1 MERRGKRETII
12 TLIIMVIIAVVIVSW
27 LSGLWSCE
35 SGRKEL
41 TDEERL
47 TISDYVNSVS
57 VLVQQS
63 NRVSVKFFNTMDRAR
78 ELSREDLDSELLEI
92 IEESR
97 VILEN
102 SKGLNPPEFFE
113 VVQGYLELVFAIRNK
128 AYEDFRPALFNAL
141 QDLDVDISTTQ
152 ITNTFLHMFMSDEIY
167 IYFQDKLKES
177 GEKMG
182 IGNLTIIDSVILKD
196 KNLTDTQNVMVFI
209 SEIKTV
215 TELQERRGVAVI
227 EDSIE
232 FNPREINQQ
241 GDYMILA
248 GGSTITIAITIENQG
263 NVIEND
269 VKVVMEYMTQ
279 DNISEEKEYIIASIN
294 PSENKVVTIS
304 GFVAYPGRRCEVKI
318 TAGPVPNEVLLT
330 NNTFNYK
337 FMMEN

>member
-12 TLIIMVIIAVVIVSW
+12 TLIIMIIIAVVIVSW

-41 TDEERL
+41 TDVERL

-57 VLVQQS
+57 VFVQQS

-113 VVQGYLELVFAIRNK
+113 VVQGYLELVFETRNK

-152 ITNTFLHMFMSDEIY
+152 ITNTFLYMFMSDEIY
-167 IYFQDKLKES
+167 TYFQDRLKES
-177 GEKMG
+177 GELMG
-182 IGNLTIIDSVILKD
+182 INNLTILDSVILKD
-196 KNLTDTQNVMVFI
+196 KNLTNTQNVMGFI

-232 FNPREINQQ
+232 FNPQKINQQ

-248 GGSTITIAITIENQG
+248 NGTTITIAIAIQNQG

-269 VKVVMEYMTQ
+269 VRVVMEYRTE
-279 DNISEEKEYIIASIN
+279 DNVTEEKEYIIESIN
-294 PSENKVVTIS
+294 PSEKTRVSIP
-304 GFVAYPGRRCEVKI
+304 GFVAYPGRKCEVEI
-318 TAGPVPNEVLLT
+318 TAVPVPNEALTT
-330 NNTFNYK
+330 NNTFTYR
-337 FMMEN
+337 FMMES

>member
-113 VVQGYLELVFAIRNK
+113 VVQGYLELVFATRNK

-182 IGNLTIIDSVILKD
+182 IENLTIIDSVILKD

-227 EDSIE
+227 E
-232 FNPREINQQ
+232 
-241 GDYMILA
+241 
-248 GGSTITIAITIENQG
+248 
-263 NVIEND
+263 
-269 VKVVMEYMTQ
+269 
-279 DNISEEKEYIIASIN
+279 
-294 PSENKVVTIS
+294 
-304 GFVAYPGRRCEVKI
+304 
-318 TAGPVPNEVLLT
+318 
-330 NNTFNYK
+330 
-337 FMMEN
+337 

>member
-63 NRVSVKFFNTMDRAR
+63 NRISVKFFNTMDRAR

-232 FNPREINQQ
+232 FNPKEINQQ

-248 GGSTITIAITIENQG
+248 GGSTITIAITIQNQG

>member
-1 MERRGKRETII
+1 LERRGKRETII

-63 NRVSVKFFNTMDRAR
+63 NRISVKFFNTMDRAR

-232 FNPREINQQ
+232 FNPKEINQQ

-248 GGSTITIAITIENQG
+248 GGSTITIAITIQNQG

>member
-1 MERRGKRETII
+1 LERRGKRETII
-12 TLIIMVIIAVVIVSW
+12 TLIIMIIIAVVIVSW

-41 TDEERL
+41 TDVERL

-57 VLVQQS
+57 VFVQQS

-113 VVQGYLELVFAIRNK
+113 VVQGYLELVFETRNK

-152 ITNTFLHMFMSDEIY
+152 ITNTFLYMFMSDEIY
-167 IYFQDKLKES
+167 TYFQDRLKES
-177 GEKMG
+177 GELMG
-182 IGNLTIIDSVILKD
+182 INNLTILDSVILKD
-196 KNLTDTQNVMVFI
+196 KNLTNTQNVMGFI

-232 FNPREINQQ
+232 FNPQKINQQ

-248 GGSTITIAITIENQG
+248 NGTTITIAIAIQNQG

-269 VKVVMEYMTQ
+269 VRVVMEYRTE
-279 DNISEEKEYIIASIN
+279 DNVTEEKEYIIESIN
-294 PSENKVVTIS
+294 PSEKTRVSIP
-304 GFVAYPGRRCEVKI
+304 GFVAYPGRKCEVEI
-318 TAGPVPNEVLLT
+318 TAVPVPNEALTT
-330 NNTFNYK
+330 NNTFTYR

>member
-63 NRVSVKFFNTMDRAR
+63 NRISVKFFNTMDRAR

>member
-1 MERRGKRETII
+1 LERRGKRETII
-12 TLIIMVIIAVVIVSW
+12 TLIIMIIIAVVIVSW

-63 NRVSVKFFNTMDRAR
+63 NRISVKFFNTMDRAR

-232 FNPREINQQ
+232 FNPKEINQQ

-248 GGSTITIAITIENQG
+248 GGSTITIAITIQNQG

>member
-1 MERRGKRETII
+1 MI
-12 TLIIMVIIAVVIVSW
+12 IIAVVIVSW

-41 TDEERL
+41 TDVERL

-97 VILEN
+97 VVLEN

-113 VVQGYLELVFAIRNK
+113 VVQGYLELVFETRNK

-152 ITNTFLHMFMSDEIY
+152 ITNTFLYMFMSDEIY
-167 IYFQDKLKES
+167 TYFQDRLKES
-177 GEKMG
+177 GELMG
-182 IGNLTIIDSVILKD
+182 INNLTILDSVILKD
-196 KNLTDTQNVMVFI
+196 KNLTNTQNVMGFI

-215 TELQERRGVAVI
+215 TELQERRGVAVV

-232 FNPREINQQ
+232 FNPQKINVQ

-248 GGSTITIAITIENQG
+248 SGQTITIAIAIQNQG

-269 VKVVMEYMTQ
+269 VRVVMEYRTE
-279 DNISEEKEYIIASIN
+279 DNVTEEKEYIIESIN
-294 PSENKVVTIS
+294 PSETARVSIP
-304 GFVAYPGRRCEVKI
+304 GFVAYPGRRCEVEI
-318 TAGPVPNEVLLT
+318 TAVPVPNEALTT
-330 NNTFNYK
+330 NNTFTYR

>member
-12 TLIIMVIIAVVIVSW
+12 TLIIMIIIAIVIVSW

-41 TDEERL
+41 TDVERL

-57 VLVQQS
+57 VFVQQS

-113 VVQGYLELVFAIRNK
+113 VVQGYLELVFETRNK

-152 ITNTFLHMFMSDEIY
+152 ITNTFLYMFMSDEIY
-167 IYFQDKLKES
+167 TYFQDRLKES
-177 GEKMG
+177 GELMG
-182 IGNLTIIDSVILKD
+182 INNLTILDSVILKD
-196 KNLTDTQNVMVFI
+196 KNLTNTQNVMGFI

-232 FNPREINQQ
+232 LNPQKINQQ

-248 GGSTITIAITIENQG
+248 NGTTITIAIAIQNQG

-269 VKVVMEYMTQ
+269 VRVVMEYRTE
-279 DNISEEKEYIIASIN
+279 DNVTEEKEYIIESIN
-294 PSENKVVTIS
+294 PSEKARVSIP
-304 GFVAYPGRRCEVKI
+304 GFVAYPGRRCEVEI
-318 TAGPVPNEVLLT
+318 TAVPVPNEALTT
-330 NNTFNYK
+330 NNTFTYK

>member
-12 TLIIMVIIAVVIVSW
+12 TLIIMIIIAVVIVSW

-41 TDEERL
+41 TDVERL

-57 VLVQQS
+57 VFVQQS
-63 NRVSVKFFNTMDRAR
+63 NRISVKFFNTMDRAR

-113 VVQGYLELVFAIRNK
+113 VVQGYLELVFETRNK

-152 ITNTFLHMFMSDEIY
+152 ITNTFLYMFMSDEIY
-167 IYFQDKLKES
+167 TYFQDRLKES
-177 GEKMG
+177 GELMG
-182 IGNLTIIDSVILKD
+182 INNLTILDSVILKD
-196 KNLTDTQNVMVFI
+196 KNLTNTQNVMGFI

-232 FNPREINQQ
+232 FNPQKINQQ

-248 GGSTITIAITIENQG
+248 NGTTITIAIAIQNQG

-269 VKVVMEYMTQ
+269 VRVVMEYRTE
-279 DNISEEKEYIIASIN
+279 DNVTEEKEYIIESIN
-294 PSENKVVTIS
+294 PSEKTRVSIP
-304 GFVAYPGRRCEVKI
+304 GFVAYPGRKCEVEI
-318 TAGPVPNEVLLT
+318 TAVPVPNEALTT
-330 NNTFNYK
+330 NNTFTYR
-337 FMMEN
+337 FMMES